1 MMPANETTG
10 QTTPAINASLVAG
23 FDDNSFDEAILSPWD
38 TIGSGVF
45 FVDPEI
51 GGVIHFDNE
60 GDQPTVETPLIDAS
74 DYEEGPERAAY
85 ERIKKAVRAACNVN
99 STPAQRIKALEWIFV
114 PNSEDKHSLTFS
126 LCCGAL
132 GARSHLIHVRLQ
144 YQLYDVCLPLPAP
157 LPFLAASIPESLC
170 SEILCF
176 GGELSL
182 DVAKEIWFRPGIR
195 ADLLRDMF
203 SHIPNRDF
211 LLATELIEERGV
223 IGLKMGY
230 WFFTGRQPDALPI
243 HMRNRFHWSDS
254 IV

>member
-1 MMPANETTG
+1 MMLADETTDG
-10 QTTPAINASLVAG
+10 YDNPN
-23 FDDNSFDEAILSPWD
+23 FDGADLSPWD
-38 TIGSGVF
+38 LVGSGVF
-45 FVDPEI
+45 FVDHEI
-51 GGVIHFDNE
+51 GGSINFENE
-60 GDQPTVETPLIDAS
+60 SDQPSVETPLVDAT
-74 DYEEGPERAAY
+74 DYEDGPEREAF
-85 ERIKKAVRAACNVN
+85 ERIKKAVRAASNVN
-99 STPAQRIKALEWIFV
+99 STDAQRIKALEWIFV
-114 PNSEDKHSLTFS
+114 PNLEDKDSLTFS

-132 GARSHLIHVRLQ
+132 GARPYLIQVRLQ
-144 YQLYDVCLPLPAP
+144 YQLYWACIPLPAP

-203 SHIPNRDF
+203 AHSSQQISTDVTNREF
-211 LLATELIEERGV
+211 LMATELIEERGL

-243 HMRNRFHWSDS
+243 HVRSRFHWSDS
-254 IV
+254 II